1 MVVCSSRPDL
11 NQEAYMR
18 ERMNLGEKILYE
30 VKPELQDLLNLP
42 NPTDR
47 ATILKIFVEFC
58 IEHDIIDLHCH

>member
-1 MVVCSSRPDL
+1 
-11 NQEAYMR
+11 MR